1 MNAEDIMTRDP
12 VTVNER
18 ATIGEAW
25 RLLAEASVRHLP
37 VVRDGDVVGI
47 LSDRDFRSLGVSLVA
62 DMETFERVR
71 ERLLAP
77 VSALMTSGVVT
88 AGRESDVSELVD
100 LMLDEKLSAVPVVED
115 GTQELVGIVSYI
127 DVLRAAQPLFENESE
142 V

>member
-62 DMETFERVR
+62 DMESFERVR

-88 AGRESDVSELVD
+88 AGREDDVSELVD

-127 DVLRAAQPLFENESE
+127 DVLRAAQPLFENDTE

>member
-1 MNAEDIMTRDP
+1 MTAEDIMTRDP

-25 RLLAEASVRHLP
+25 RLLAEGSIRHLP

-47 LSDRDFRSLGVSLVA
+47 LSDRDFRSLGVSLAA
-62 DMETFERVR
+62 DVESFDRVR

-88 AGRESDVSELVD
+88 AGREADVSELVD
-100 LMLDEKLSAVPVVED
+100 LMLDETLSAVPVVED

-127 DVLRAAQPLFENESE
+127 DVLRAAQPLFEDESE

>member
-1 MNAEDIMTRDP
+1 

-25 RLLAEASVRHLP
+25 RLLTEGSIRHLP

-47 LSDRDFRSLGVSLVA
+47 LSDRDFRSLGISIVTDVQGY
-62 DMETFERVR
+62 DRVR

-88 AGRESDVSELVD
+88 TDRDADVSEIVD
-100 LMLDEKLSAVPVVED
+100 LMLEEKLSALPVVEE
-115 GTQELVGIVSYI
+115 GTQSLVGIVSYI
-127 DVLRAAQPLFENESE
+127 DVLRATQPLLSGESE